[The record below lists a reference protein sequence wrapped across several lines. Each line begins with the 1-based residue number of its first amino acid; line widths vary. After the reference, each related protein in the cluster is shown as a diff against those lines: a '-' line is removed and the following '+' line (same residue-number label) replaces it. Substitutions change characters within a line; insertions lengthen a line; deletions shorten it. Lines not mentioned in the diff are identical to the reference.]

1 MPDVREEIE
10 NYCPFGCSD
19 EELDELGM
27 CVHVVGFC
35 TVDPSKPKEPTRDE
49 DRQAIEPLE
58 AATRKRKNPDTGE
71 IEEVET
77 GFLLVNGKKREYVQ
91 EGDKLVNPLTPQKDY
106 QSGQTHDHWK
116 WFSWRVY
123 NKTPNSRVPELVPV
137 MKKGA
142 KAKPKRKEKAE
153 A

>member
-1 MPDVREEIE
+1 MPDVREEVE

-35 TVDPSKPKEPTRDE
+35 TVDPNKPSERKVL
-49 DRQAIEPLE
+49 EPLE
-58 AATRKRKNPDTGE
+58 AAVRKRKNPDTGE

-91 EGDKLVNPLTPQKDY
+91 DSDKLVNPLTPQKDY

-123 NKTPNSRVPELVPV
+123 SERPNSRTPELVPTP
-137 MKKGA
+137 KRER
-142 KAKPKRKEKAE
+142 KAKPKRKEKVE
-153 A
+153 S